1 MLTNNRI
8 DSKKIKT
15 IIETTI
21 LGVLFMRYNKK
32 RSIQKKLFP
41 FLLLGSFCITA
52 CNHISFSEQLSNL
65 SSENKKT
72 NNSKEES
79 AKREVFA
86 MDTYMTLTAYGE
98 NAEKAV
104 NLAEE
109 EITKLDKLLSTGL
122 QTSEI
127 NKLNREGTAVLST
140 DTAYLMEQTLK
151 ICKDT
156 KNSFNPAIYPIME
169 LWGFPDKNY
178 SVPTKKQLE
187 KTLKLTDISKI
198 SFQEETGLAT
208 LLDGMKIDFG
218 GIAKGYASQ
227 KVIDI
232 FKENEINSGIIDLGG
247 NIYVLGNKT
256 DGSSWHIAIKHP
268 EKDEEIL
275 GILSLADKAIITSGG
290 YERYFEKDGKTY
302 HHIIDPS
309 TGYPAENGL
318 LSVSIISEDGTL
330 ADAMSTALFV
340 MGKDAAI
347 SYWKKH
353 SDQFNM
359 ILFTE
364 DGELYITKELENV
377 FASDFKIKVI
387 EN

>member
-1 MLTNNRI
+1 MRHNI
-8 DSKKIKT
+8 KK
-15 IIETTI
+15 
-21 LGVLFMRYNKK
+21 L
-32 RSIQKKLFP
+32 IQKNLFP
-41 FLLLGSFCITA
+41 LLLLGSFCITS
-52 CNHISFSEQLSNL
+52 CNYIPFSEQLFNES
-65 SSENKKT
+65 KKT
-72 NNSKEES
+72 NNFKEES

-109 EITKLDKLLSTGL
+109 EIIKLDKLLSTGL

-127 NKLNREGTAVLST
+127 NKLNREGTSILST
-140 DTAYLMEQTLK
+140 DTAYLMQQTLK

-156 KNSFNPAIYPIME
+156 NNNFNPAIYPIME

-198 SFQEETGLAT
+198 SFEEETGLTT
-208 LLDGMKIDFG
+208 LKLDGMKIDFG

-232 FKENEINSGIIDLGG
+232 FKENEISSGIIDLGG

-268 EKDEEIL
+268 EKEEEIL

-290 YERYFEKDGKTY
+290 YERYFQKDGKTY

-353 SDQFNM
+353 SDQFHM

-364 DGELYITKELENV
+364 DGELYVTKELENIFV
-377 FASDFKIKVI
+377 SDFKIKVI